1 MNRDDPRRG
10 FACGIILA
18 YRNVVSDSI
27 RIFPFAWLH
36 QGCLMFAASLR
47 SLSAIAHRRWWMGL
61 LLALLPGN
69 LTAQEPAAP
78 TKFIYP
84 LASAVAPDGAIYIAD
99 RNLPG
104 VWKFA
109 DGQLS
114 VLFQASKKF
123 RTPLNAVRC
132 VAIDHEGRLL
142 AGDSSTREIYR
153 FDAEGKPQP
162 LTNGGIGIPMAM
174 AVAADGTIYAA
185 DLEIQRVVAVP
196 PQGGEPRM
204 LAPITGCRGL
214 ALAADGKLWAVSNGG
229 PDVLLKMDP
238 TAEKPTW
245 EVVLGGQPFQFPAE
259 IALLPSGVA
268 YVADGYAKTIWK
280 VEPGQ
285 VPQPAFQGEPLQHPV
300 GLVRRNEGL
309 LVTDP
314 RAATLFELST
324 AGELKPLVPAPGN

>member
-1 MNRDDPRRG
+1 
-10 FACGIILA
+10 
-18 YRNVVSDSI
+18 
-27 RIFPFAWLH
+27 
-36 QGCLMFAASLR
+36 
-47 SLSAIAHRRWWMGL
+47 
-61 LLALLPGN
+61 
-69 LTAQEPAAP
+69 
-78 TKFIYP
+78 

-104 VWKFA
+104 VWKYA

-174 AVAADGTIYAA
+174 AVAADGTIYAS

-196 PQGGEPRM
+196 PEGGEPRM
-204 LAPITGCRGL
+204 LAQITGCRGL
-214 ALAADGKLWAVSNGG
+214 SLASDGKLWAVSNGG
-229 PDVLLKMDP
+229 SDVLLKMDP

-245 EVVLGGQPFQFPAE
+245 EIVLGGQPFQFPAE
-259 IALLPSGVA
+259 IAVLPSGVA

-300 GLVRRNEGL
+300 GLVRHKDGL

-314 RAATLFELST
+314 RAATLFELSA
-324 AGELKPLVPAPGN
+324 AGELKPLIPAPGN

>member
-1 MNRDDPRRG
+1 
-10 FACGIILA
+10 
-18 YRNVVSDSI
+18 
-27 RIFPFAWLH
+27 
-36 QGCLMFAASLR
+36 MFASSLWPID
-47 SLSAIAHRRWWMGL
+47 AISDRRWWMGL
-61 LLALLPGN
+61 LLAWVPGT
-69 LTAQEPAAP
+69 LTAQEAAAP
-78 TKFIYP
+78 TKFVYP

-104 VWKFA
+104 VWKYA

-114 VLFQASKKF
+114 VLFHASKKF

-153 FDAEGKPQP
+153 FDANGKPQP

-196 PQGGEPRM
+196 PEGGEPRI
-204 LAPITGCRGL
+204 LAQITGCRGL

-229 PDVLLKMDP
+229 SDVLLKMDP
-238 TAEKPTW
+238 TAETPAW

-259 IALLPSGVA
+259 IAVLPSGVA

-285 VPQPAFQGEPLQHPV
+285 VPQPAFQGELLQHPV
-300 GLVRRNEGL
+300 GLVRHKEGL

-314 RAATLFELST
+314 RAATLFELS
-324 AGELKPLVPAPGN
+324 AVGELMPLVPAPGN

>member
-1 MNRDDPRRG
+1 
-10 FACGIILA
+10 
-18 YRNVVSDSI
+18 
-27 RIFPFAWLH
+27 
-36 QGCLMFAASLR
+36 MFASSLWPIG
-47 SLSAIAHRRWWMGL
+47 AISDRRWWMGL
-61 LLALLPGN
+61 LLAWVPGT
-69 LTAQEPAAP
+69 LTAQEAAAP
-78 TKFIYP
+78 TKFVYP

-104 VWKFA
+104 VWKYA

-114 VLFQASKKF
+114 VLFHASKKF

-153 FDAEGKPQP
+153 FDADGKPQP

-174 AVAADGTIYAA
+174 AVATDGTIYAA

-196 PQGGEPRM
+196 PEGGEPRI
-204 LAPITGCRGL
+204 LAQITGCRGL

-229 PDVLLKMDP
+229 SDVLLKMDP
-238 TAEKPTW
+238 TAETPAW

-259 IALLPSGVA
+259 IAVLPSGVA

-300 GLVRRNEGL
+300 GLVRHKEGL

-314 RAATLFELST
+314 RAVTLFELSA